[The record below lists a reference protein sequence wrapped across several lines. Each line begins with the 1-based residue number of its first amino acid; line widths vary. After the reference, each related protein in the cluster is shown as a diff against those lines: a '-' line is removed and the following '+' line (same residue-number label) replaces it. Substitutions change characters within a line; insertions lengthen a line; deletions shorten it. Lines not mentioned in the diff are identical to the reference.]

1 MDCFLQGAKRI
12 LQEVEEKEKE
22 VLVTIIYDIECKIII
37 MYNILLDINIE
48 ILLHHIFFWF
58 IIMKTFTFV
67 RNFLK
72 YQ

>member
-22 VLVTIIYDIECKIII
+22 VLVTIIYNIELNLII
-37 MYNILLDINIE
+37 MYNVFLDINIE
-48 ILLHHIFFWF
+48 ILLQHILFWF

-67 RNFLK
+67 RNFFK

>member
-22 VLVTIIYDIECKIII
+22 VLVTIIYNIELNLII

-48 ILLHHIFFWF
+48 ILLHHIFF
-58 IIMKTFTFV
+58 
-67 RNFLK
+67 
-72 YQ
+72 